1 MKIERKYNL
10 GQSVWLIFDNKIR
23 ECLIKEII
31 IYVTVAGSEIKYMAR
46 ANMNDPLQLCHESEL
61 FASKADLLNSLLG

>member
-1 MKIERKYNL
+1 MKIETKYSLN
-10 GQSVWLIFDNKIR
+10 QSVWLIFDGKIS
-23 ECLIKEII
+23 EGSVDEII

-61 FASKADLLNSLLG
+61 FASKADLIKSL